1 MAAKKLPTYE
11 VLIGDPT
18 EDNTAVDFVALVDDP
33 AIMKGWMKFSEQS
46 PYKFEVTNTERR
58 IITGP
63 LMIAD
68 LPIYRRDDER
78 GEYNVVFRKDNIEK
92 IVKKWGKGGFH
103 NNVNRMHDGSDRPS
117 GVYLFESIFVDKERG
132 VMPPKQFDDVPDGSW
147 FASYYVE
154 NDEVWN
160 QVKDGTFKGFSVECF
175 MELAMSAHNPNE
187 VSELERG
194 LIALAGAI

>member
-78 GEYNVVFRKDNIEK
+78 GEYNVVFRKDNI
-92 IVKKWGKGGFH
+92 
-103 NNVNRMHDGSDRPS
+103 
-117 GVYLFESIFVDKERG
+117 
-132 VMPPKQFDDVPDGSW
+132 
-147 FASYYVE
+147 
-154 NDEVWN
+154 
-160 QVKDGTFKGFSVECF
+160 
-175 MELAMSAHNPNE
+175 
-187 VSELERG
+187 
-194 LIALAGAI
+194 

>member
-1 MAAKKLPTYE
+1 
-11 VLIGDPT
+11 
-18 EDNTAVDFVALVDDP
+18 
-33 AIMKGWMKFSEQS
+33 
-46 PYKFEVTNTERR
+46 
-58 IITGP
+58 
-63 LMIAD
+63 
-68 LPIYRRDDER
+68 
-78 GEYNVVFRKDNIEK
+78 
-92 IVKKWGKGGFH
+92 
-103 NNVNRMHDGSDRPS
+103 
-117 GVYLFESIFVDKERG
+117 
-132 VMPPKQFDDVPDGSW
+132 MPPKQFDDVPDGSW